1 MLLAF
6 CAHKCECVFH
16 LMNKNFCDQ
25 NAPSLSL
32 KCILSVKF
40 SISERGTMYGF
51 HSQQEL
57 SVTKMHLS
65 RHIIHIIHNTSLI
78 TVT

>member
-6 CAHKCECVFH
+6 YAHKSECVFH
-16 LMNKNFCDQ
+16 LMDKNFCDQ
-25 NAPSLSL
+25 NYPSLSL
-32 KCILSVKF
+32 KCIWSVKF
-40 SISERGTMYGF
+40 SISERGTTYAF
-51 HSQQEL
+51 HSQKEL

-65 RHIIHIIHNTSLI
+65 CHIIHIIHNTSLI